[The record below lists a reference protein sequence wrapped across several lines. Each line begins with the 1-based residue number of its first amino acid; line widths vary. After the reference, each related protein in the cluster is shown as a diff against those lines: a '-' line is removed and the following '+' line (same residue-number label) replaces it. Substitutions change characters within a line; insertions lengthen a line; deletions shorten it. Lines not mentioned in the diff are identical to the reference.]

1 MVDHNV
7 TFGKQYEQ
15 VQETLE
21 KMNWYM
27 ENRNIDEKINRF
39 EKKFTDEIQGVSMQN
54 FQAKNDWKTMFKRLS
69 DFDEQQAI
77 SYQKTV
83 KVLNDFEQQLTV
95 QKRIINVKLG

>member
-1 MVDHNV
+1 
-7 TFGKQYEQ
+7 
-15 VQETLE
+15 
-21 KMNWYM
+21 MNWYM

-77 SYQKTV
+77 S
-83 KVLNDFEQQLTV
+83 
-95 QKRIINVKLG
+95 